1 MFFLFRQCLGGF
13 QDRKNYEQF
22 QWITQ
27 CFVLLM
33 TNLLKSYK
41 GQDHIIYPTRDDDDD
56 DDTEGSSKWENLLTN
71 FKDEGN
77 YLVIFYM
84 LTVIIYILKVNL
96 LHL

>member
-1 MFFLFRQCLGGF
+1 MCFFLCRQCLGGF

-41 GQDHIIYPTRDDDDD
+41 GQDNINYPVRDDEDA
-56 DDTEGSSKWENLLTN
+56 ESRRKWENVLAN
-71 FKDEGN
+71 FKDEGKYFDN
-77 YLVIFYM
+77 FF
-84 LTVIIYILKVNL
+84 
-96 LHL
+96 

>member
-1 MFFLFRQCLGGF
+1 MCFFLCRQCLGGF

-41 GQDHIIYPTRDDDDD
+41 GQDNINYPVRDDE
-56 DDTEGSSKWENLLTN
+56 DTESGSKWENELAN
-71 FKDEGN
+71 FKDEGK
-77 YLVIFYM
+77 YFDYFF
-84 LTVIIYILKVNL
+84 
-96 LHL
+96 

>member
-1 MFFLFRQCLGGF
+1 MFFLCRQCLGGF

-41 GQDHIIYPTRDDDDD
+41 GQDNINYPARDDEDA
-56 DDTEGSSKWENLLTN
+56 ENRRKWENVLAN
-71 FKDEGN
+71 FKDEGKYFDN
-77 YLVIFYM
+77 FF
-84 LTVIIYILKVNL
+84 
-96 LHL
+96 